1 MIQYLNTTEFMKG
14 LLASRAIPA
23 HGGICWTPNQLLQLY
38 IDHRKMRY
46 VEIMQKFTSNFTSYI
61 SYMVITVI

>member
-14 LLASRAIPA
+14 LLATKAIPA

-46 VEIMQKFTSNFTSYI
+46 SMAIKTPRLINPIFG
-61 SYMVITVI
+61 